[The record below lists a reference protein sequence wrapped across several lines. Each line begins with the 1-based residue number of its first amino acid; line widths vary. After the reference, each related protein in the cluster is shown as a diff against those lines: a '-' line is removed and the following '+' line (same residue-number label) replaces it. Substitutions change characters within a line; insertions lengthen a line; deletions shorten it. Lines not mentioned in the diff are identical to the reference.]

1 MSFVLELQMQ
11 NQLSKLFGSKCSVSH
26 YTCNAT
32 SSAKWTEENL
42 SKEPQLYPHTSI
54 PTPPSP
60 PPHPQT
66 VLEKEE
72 TTTRPSP
79 TRKNASSLDRHPPSL
94 STLKN
99 LIGKKSTKKET
110 ITTTVSPSNKC
121 RWRRAVKTVEGQC
134 KRSRP
139 DDLTTRSSKKT
150 RDISLSIIDRRMDNL
165 FDSTLMKDAF
175 KKLKIKM
182 ENDYKVKK
190 SFY

>member
-11 NQLSKLFGSKCSVSH
+11 NQLSKLFDSKHSVSH

-42 SKEPQLYPHTSI
+42 SEEPQPYLHTSI
-54 PTPPSP
+54 PTITTTTPP
-60 PPHPQT
+60 T

-79 TRKNASSLDRHPPSL
+79 TRKNASSLDRHPPLL

-99 LIGKKSTKKET
+99 LYRKKSTKKET